1 MMLKNMRLLVVSHS
15 YHSFIKD
22 QLEIIA
28 PRFEHIDVLVRYKPI
43 AEIANVLPIE
53 MLKRHRRKNLIDL
66 KDKPDNIRVIPT
78 PVFYLPTDRGYKRLG
93 NQHFRV
99 VDKVIRKNRLRFDL
113 VQAHFAW
120 SAGYAGAK
128 IKEEYDIP
136 IVVTAHGYDIYNL
149 PFKDAEWRKRIKYA
163 LNSADQVV
171 TVSRNNHSCIRDLN
185 IATPVEVIPNG
196 FKSEL
201 FYPRDTI
208 RCRRELSLPLDVRI
222 FLTVGNLVEKK
233 GHQYLIR
240 AINKV
245 IAQQNNVLFLIVGSG
260 RRRNKLKRHIQALRL
275 ENYVKLPGEK
285 PHSEIPI
292 WINASD
298 VFVLPSLS
306 EGNPT
311 VMFECL
317 SCGKPFVGTEVG
329 GIPEVI
335 TSERYGILVPPGD
348 SISLADAILSALGKN
363 WNRNI
368 IAKYAKQFSWEN
380 VTQKTV
386 EIYKRLLGV

>member
-1 MMLKNMRLLVVSHS
+1 MLKNKRLLVISHS

-28 PRFEHIDVLVRYKPI
+28 PQFEHIDVLVRYKPI
-43 AEIANVLPIE
+43 AEISSVLPIE
-53 MLKRHRRKNLIDL
+53 MLKRHRKKNLIDL
-66 KDKPDNIRVIPT
+66 TDKPDNISVTPT
-78 PVFYLPTDRGYKRLG
+78 PVFYLPTDRGYKHLG
-93 NQHFRV
+93 DQHFQI

-120 SAGYAGAK
+120 SAGYVGAK
-128 IKEEYDIP
+128 LKKEYNTP
-136 IVVTAHGYDIYNL
+136 TVVTAHGYDIYDL
-149 PFKDAEWRKRIKYA
+149 PFKDNEWRKRIKYV
-163 LNSADQVV
+163 LNTADQVV

-185 IATPVEVIPNG
+185 TTTPVEVIPNG

-201 FYPRDTI
+201 FYTRDTI
-208 RCRRELSLPLDVRI
+208 SCRREFGLPLGVRI
-222 FLTVGNLVEKK
+222 FLTVGNIVDKK
-233 GHQYLIR
+233 GHHYLIE
-240 AINKV
+240 AIRKF
-245 IAQQNNVLFLIVGSG
+245 IAHQNDVLFLIIGSG
-260 RRRNKLKRHIQALRL
+260 RRRNKLKRQIQELGL
-275 ENYVKLPGEK
+275 ESYVKLTGER

-317 SCGKPFVGTEVG
+317 SCGKPFVGTKVG

-335 TSERYGILVPPGD
+335 TSEKYGILVPPGD
-348 SISLADAILSALGKN
+348 SISLADAILSSLDKN
-363 WNRNI
+363 WDRTV
-368 IAKYAKQFSWEN
+368 IAQYAKQFSWEN
-380 VTQKTV
+380 VTQRTIS
-386 EIYKRLLGV
+386 IYERLLGV